1 MSRLWN
7 CHHCPHLLLSVPL
20 PPENT
25 PSKHPPEQMGQTP
38 VSPSLLACPL
48 SFFRTCLS
56 RGPQARALPFTRG
69 VLEVA
74 AGALQRGHMLK
85 APCATFWQPKR
96 VKGWAQSYR
105 GKTRVANGQGEGRRK
120 TVSDARD
127 YLPTGLGAP
136 CLSRCLQVL
145 RGAAGTSSA
154 EPEEEQACRNHAD
167 TGQFGLDEILKLIL
181 FQASRTM
188 GRNTSYKTK

>member
-120 TVSDARD
+120 IVMQGITCQQGWEHRAC
-127 YLPTGLGAP
+127 PA
-136 CLSRCLQVL
+136 
-145 RGAAGTSSA
+145 
-154 EPEEEQACRNHAD
+154 ACRCSGGLQGHPVQSLRKSRHAGIMQ
-167 TGQFGLDEILKLIL
+167 TQVSLGWMRF
-181 FQASRTM
+181 
-188 GRNTSYKTK
+188 